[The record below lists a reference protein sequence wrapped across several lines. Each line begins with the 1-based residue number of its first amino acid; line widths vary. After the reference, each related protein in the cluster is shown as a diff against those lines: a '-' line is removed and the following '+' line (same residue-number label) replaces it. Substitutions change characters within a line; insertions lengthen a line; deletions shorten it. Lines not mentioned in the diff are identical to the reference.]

1 MRALIPTLLVVAGVS
16 AMAQQRSA
24 SLQLKASFLAVFRN
38 EVIAIMDE
46 AASQA
51 LRRPTTEEISR
62 TIESVMKEVEAS
74 YGSLLTL
81 SEAQAHRLLSNGP
94 DDETNIAAMRRDI
107 ELWKKVERP
116 MPVLLKRMQDEVAAG
131 KIKGG
136 LELELTRRISEF
148 HLQQLGLLD
157 PPPVGN

>member
-1 MRALIPTLLVVAGVS
+1 
-16 AMAQQRSA
+16 MAHQGSA
-24 SLQLKASFLAVFRN
+24 SLQLKASFLAIFRN
-38 EVIAIMDE
+38 EVIAMMDE

-51 LRRPTTEEISR
+51 LRRPTAEEISR
-62 TIESVMKEVEAS
+62 TIASVMKEVEVS

-81 SEAQAHRLLSNGP
+81 SEAEANRLLANGP
-94 DDETNIAAMRRDI
+94 DDEANIAAMRRDS

-116 MPVLLKRMQDEVAAG
+116 LPVLFKRMQDEVTAG

-157 PPPVGN
+157 SPPVGS

>member
-1 MRALIPTLLVVAGVS
+1 MRALIPTLLVVAVVS

-24 SLQLKASFLAVFRN
+24 SLQLKASFLAIFRN
-38 EVIAIMDE
+38 EVIAMMDE

-51 LRRPTTEEISR
+51 LRRPRTVEVSG
-62 TIESVMKEVEAS
+62 TIESVMREVEVG

-81 SEAQAHRLLSNGP
+81 SEAEANRLLTNGP
-94 DDETNIAAMRRDI
+94 DDETNMAAMRRDI
-107 ELWKKVERP
+107 ELWKQVERP
-116 MPVLLKRMQDEVAAG
+116 MPVLLKRMQDEVTAG

-157 PPPVGN
+157 SPPVGN